1 MFTEFISDDQRIIL
15 DKINKMREKYPLLKE
30 GHIYF
35 IPTPI
40 RAVVDAKSGVLG
52 YDRRSGMIAFLHE
65 IGEDGCVFYKLY
77 YDDHNCT
84 FYTDVQYKTYNK
96 KDGFFVSYDALGKAY
111 SGIRDITDDVPFKDT
126 TEYDKVKALNLA
138 IESKY
143 NLVSYLFLF
152 LLIAVLPVN
161 GVLMAKYW
169 KAIYT
174 SPLSNYFKA
183 ALLLSWIISI
193 AVELYFFSADMALGL
208 NNNDDEEKS
217 MRNAIVKIISKKEYN
232 NIEKIE
238 KENLETYRTFIDKY
252 NAAEFILYND
262 FAIPEN
268 IEYYSENRTA

>member
-40 RAVVDAKSGVLG
+40 RAVVGTESGVLG
-52 YDRRSGMIAFLHE
+52 YDKRSGMIASLHE

-84 FYTDVQYKTYNK
+84 FYTNVQYKTYSI
-96 KDGFFVSYDALGKAY
+96 KDGFFVPYGALGKAY

-169 KAIYT
+169 KTIYT

-183 ALLLSWIISI
+183 ALLLSWIFSI
-193 AVELYFFSADMALGL
+193 AFELCFFSTDMVLDL
-208 NNNDDEEKS
+208 DDDVAGKS
-217 MRNAIVKIISKKEYN
+217 MQKAISKIISKKEYN

-238 KENLETYRTFIDKY
+238 RENLETYRTFIDKY

-268 IEYYSENRTA
+268 IEYDSENRTA